1 MTITTDFL
9 PFLADAAIG
18 TPINRV
24 GVSFFP
30 VYFPGRS
37 PAGPIIATGPD
48 APVVIKERPAA
59 TVPTLV
65 AENPSD
71 SLVLLV
77 DGQTVIGGHQNRVLN
92 VSVLVPRQ
100 GEIEVPVSCIE
111 QGRWRASDG
120 FRPSAAFATRRVRR
134 AKSYSVG
141 ANVAA
146 GRDKMSDQG
155 LVWSTV
161 AHELERLQ
169 VRNDSGAFNA
179 AEERLDPRAA
189 RHDRDRM
196 VAEAAAELSAR
207 GPLPGQCGV
216 VVCHGSRV
224 VSLEWFATPEM
235 LAAHW
240 PALVN
245 SALLDAPERMPSTR
259 PSATRALR
267 FLRRAA
273 QHAATVSPGVG
284 LGREHH
290 LRTSKVV
297 GQALV
302 LDDLVVHAAAFALAA

>member
-1 MTITTDFL
+1 MTITTNFL

-18 TPINRV
+18 TPITRA
-24 GVSFFP
+24 GVSLFP
-30 VYFPGRS
+30 VYFPGRT
-37 PAGPIIATGPD
+37 AGGPIIATGPG
-48 APVVIKERPAA
+48 APVVIKERPTA

-65 AENPSD
+65 AENPGD
-71 SLVLLV
+71 APVLLV
-77 DGQTVIGGHQNRVLN
+77 DGQTVVGGNQNRVLN
-92 VSVLVPRQ
+92 VSVLVPRH
-100 GEIEVPVSCIE
+100 GEIEVPVSCVE
-111 QGRWRASDG
+111 QGRWRASDQ
-120 FRPSAAFATRRVRR
+120 FRQSSTFATRRVRR
-134 AKSYSVG
+134 ATSYSVS
-141 ANVAA
+141 ANIVA

-155 LVWSTV
+155 LVWRTV
-161 AHELERLQ
+161 AHELDRLD
-169 VRNDSGAFNA
+169 VRHDSGAFNA
-179 AEERLDPRAA
+179 AEERLDPHAA
-189 RHDRDRM
+189 RHEFHRL

-216 VVCHGSRV
+216 VVSHGSRV

-245 SALLDAPERMPSTR
+245 GAVLDAPERLPSSR
-259 PSATRALR
+259 PSASRALQ

-273 QHAATVSPGVG
+273 QHSATVSPGVG
-284 LGREHH
+284 LGSEHH

>member
-1 MTITTDFL
+1 MTLTTDFL
-9 PFLADAAIG
+9 PLLADAAIG
-18 TPINRV
+18 TPITRA

-30 VYFPGRS
+30 VYFPGRTV
-37 PAGPIIATGPD
+37 AGPAISTGPD
-48 APVVIKERPAA
+48 APVTISERPAA

-65 AENPSD
+65 ATNQSD
-71 SLVLLV
+71 ALVLLV
-77 DGQTVIGGHQNRVLN
+77 DGQTVVGGHQNRVLN
-92 VSVLVPRQ
+92 VSVLVPRR
-100 GEIEVPVSCIE
+100 GEIEVPVSCVE
-111 QGRWRASDG
+111 QGRWRASDA
-120 FRPSAAFATRRVRR
+120 FRASTTFATRRVRR
-134 AKSYSVG
+134 AKSYSVS

-161 AHELERLQ
+161 AHELDRLQ
-169 VRNDSGAFNA
+169 VQHASGAFNA
-179 AEERLDPRAA
+179 AEARLDPGAA
-189 RHDRDRM
+189 RHEFDRR
-196 VAEAAAELSAR
+196 VAEAAAELSAM

-216 VVCHGSRV
+216 VVSHGSRV

-240 PALVN
+240 QAMVN

-259 PSATRALR
+259 PSASRALQ

-273 QHAATVSPGVG
+273 THSATVSPGVG